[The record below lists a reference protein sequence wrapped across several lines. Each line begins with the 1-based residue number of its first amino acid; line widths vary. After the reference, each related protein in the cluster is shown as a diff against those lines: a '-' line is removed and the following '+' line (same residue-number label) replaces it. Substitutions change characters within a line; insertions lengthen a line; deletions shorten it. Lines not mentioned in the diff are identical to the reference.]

1 MILSV
6 KDQNKSLA
14 NAAKQPKDTSHRSIT
29 ANKYA
34 AKVASSKNP
43 SKNVVSESRQKIQ
56 AAGQSDKVR
65 GSFEGLE
72 NASSAHILM
81 DNTGYGS
88 KKHQTARYSKNIK
101 TKIGT
106 NFNFNSFTKETK
118 SSIIDNYSSSTMR
131 DSSSDR
137 LSKIIKNN
145 MMFS

>member
-14 NAAKQPKDTSHRSIT
+14 NAAKQSKDTSHRSLT

-34 AKVASSKNP
+34 AKVASSKSP
-43 SKNVVSESRQKIQ
+43 SRNVVSESRQKIQ

-72 NASSAHILM
+72 NASPAYILM
-81 DNTGYGS
+81 NDTGYAA
-88 KKHQTARYSKNIK
+88 KKHQRARYSKNIK
-101 TKIGT
+101 TKIGGS
-106 NFNFNSFTKETK
+106 FDFNSFTNETK

-145 MMFS
+145 MMFT